1 MSILNDSST
10 SEDWTALSSR
20 PVHTSSDQSDGVS
33 YLAQFLS
40 DNDKLKH
47 GFCQSHSC
55 QTQLLE
61 NITSLISWGLLLHK
75 PDGPSDATLLIKC
88 FMGKH
93 ASLPIYCLFF
103 FIKLEIFLGNMSPD
117 LWTTIPPPTPPTCT
131 SVYSACASH
140 RKIFFNKTLPNSRM
154 SASAFLVPSCCISI
168 LYEHLC
174 EQFLFTPVSLTLEW
188 CMMNKVSKHYFLYTL
203 FLLAKQQV
211 ARPEPNVLFFC
222 LIFCSAILTTLP

>member
-88 FMGKH
+88 FMGEY
-93 ASLPIYCLFF
+93 ASPSIYCFYFVFVF

-117 LWTTIPPPTPPTCT
+117 LWTTIPPPPTPPTCT

-140 RKIFFNKTLPNSRM
+140 RKKF
-154 SASAFLVPSCCISI
+154 
-168 LYEHLC
+168 
-174 EQFLFTPVSLTLEW
+174 
-188 CMMNKVSKHYFLYTL
+188 
-203 FLLAKQQV
+203 
-211 ARPEPNVLFFC
+211 
-222 LIFCSAILTTLP
+222 